1 MAISKNHTRLLK
13 TLIVIALILVAR
25 PMFDSGRSLT
35 ESAVDIFHFSGR
47 TVVCCIDLGADIRDG
62 HGLECGFTYEILQDF
77 ARDHNCKVDIV
88 IGKKGTRYV
97 DSLAKGTIDLL
108 VMHHEDTIGNTD
120 LILTENL
127 LDCCAIAFS
136 KGKEDHVRE
145 VNEWITEYTSSD
157 RYQELKSRFFRPFNP
172 KKRAEKGV
180 RSQII
185 SPYDDLLKKYAK
197 ELGWDWRMLA
207 AVVYQES
214 KFSICAQSHRGATG
228 LMQVM
233 PQTGAAFNI
242 TDLNDPEQNLIAGTT
257 LLKRLQRIYR
267 NANMSNEERTRFIL
281 ASYNAGAGRIKDC
294 RNLARSKGLNPN
306 VWNNVVKVIP
316 LMRDDSILDE
326 ESIRLGKF
334 NGSETIAYV
343 ENVDALYKAICKI
356 CPR

>member
-1 MAISKNHTRLLK
+1 
-13 TLIVIALILVAR
+13 
-25 PMFDSGRSLT
+25 
-35 ESAVDIFHFSGR
+35 
-47 TVVCCIDLGADIRDG
+47 
-62 HGLECGFTYEILQDF
+62 
-77 ARDHNCKVDIV
+77 
-88 IGKKGTRYV
+88 
-97 DSLAKGTIDLL
+97 
-108 VMHHEDTIGNTD
+108 
-120 LILTENL
+120 
-127 LDCCAIAFS
+127 
-136 KGKEDHVRE
+136 
-145 VNEWITEYTSSD
+145 
-157 RYQELKSRFFRPFNP
+157 
-172 KKRAEKGV
+172 
-180 RSQII
+180 
-185 SPYDDLLKKYAK
+185 
-197 ELGWDWRMLA
+197 
-207 AVVYQES
+207 
-214 KFSICAQSHRGATG
+214 
-228 LMQVM
+228 MQVM